1 MRNRILIFV
10 LVWAVALLQGCTM
23 WREHAV
29 NKWTDATGGEGLER
43 SFWNEVKNK
52 NWNELERHI
61 AGNYILIASEGRLE
75 RAQALERIKELQLQ
89 DFSIGEMQ
97 TELHRDT
104 IVVTYSITLR
114 GTHAGEPLPTGPIRR
129 MAVWQQQKSGWMKI
143 ADSVVQTESQN
154 SEVRIQK

>member
-1 MRNRILIFV
+1 MRNRLSIFV
-10 LVWAVALLQGCTM
+10 LAYAVFLLQGCTM

-29 NKWTDATGGEGLER
+29 NKWADATGGEGLER

-61 AGNYILIASEGRLE
+61 AGNYILISGEGRLD
-75 RAQALERIKELQLQ
+75 RGPALERIKELQIQ
-89 DFSIGEMQ
+89 DFSLGEVE

-114 GTHAGEPLPTGPIRR
+114 GNRAGQPLPQGPIRR

-143 ADSVVQTESQN
+143 ADSEIGSQ
-154 SEVRIQK
+154 K

>member
-1 MRNRILIFV
+1 
-10 LVWAVALLQGCTM
+10 M

-29 NKWTDATGGEGLER
+29 NKWADATGGEGLER
-43 SFWNEVKNK
+43 SFWNEVKAK

-61 AGNYILIASEGRLE
+61 AGNYILITAEGRLD
-75 RAQALERIKELQLQ
+75 RAPALERIKDLQLQ

-104 IVVTYSITLR
+104 IVATYSIILR
-114 GTHAGEPLPTGPIRR
+114 GTRAGQPLPAAPIRR

-143 ADSVVQTESQN
+143 ADSE
-154 SEVRIQK
+154 IGMQK

>member
-1 MRNRILIFV
+1 MRNSALILV
-10 LVWAVALLQGCTM
+10 VACAAILLQGCTM

-29 NKWTDATGGEGLER
+29 NKWADATGGEGLER

-61 AGNYILIASEGRLE
+61 AGNYILVTREGRLD
-75 RAQALERIKELQLQ
+75 RAPALERLKELQIQ
-89 DFSIGEMQ
+89 DFSTGEVQ

>member
-10 LVWAVALLQGCTM
+10 LVCVATLLQGCTV

-29 NKWTDATGGEGLER
+29 NKWADATGGEGLER

-52 NWNELERHI
+52 NWTELERHI
-61 AGNYILIASEGRLE
+61 AGNYILITPEGRLD
-75 RAQALERIKELQLQ
+75 RGLALERIKEFQIQ
-89 DFSIGEMQ
+89 DFSMGEIE

-114 GTHAGEPLPTGPIRR
+114 GTHVGQPLSQTPIRR

-143 ADSVVQTESQN
+143 ADSE
-154 SEVRIQK
+154 IGGLK

>member
-1 MRNRILIFV
+1 
-10 LVWAVALLQGCTM
+10 M

-29 NKWTDATGGEGLER
+29 NKWADATGGEGLER

-61 AGNYILIASEGRLE
+61 AGNYILITPEGRLD
-75 RAQALERIKELQLQ
+75 RAPALERIKEFQIQ
-89 DFSIGEMQ
+89 DFSMGEIE

-114 GTHAGEPLPTGPIRR
+114 GNHAGQPLPPGPIRR

-143 ADSVVQTESQN
+143 ADSEIGSLQ
-154 SEVRIQK
+154 

>member
-1 MRNRILIFV
+1 MRNCIVIFV
-10 LVWAVALLQGCTM
+10 LVCATILLQGCTM

-29 NKWTDATGGEGLER
+29 NKWADATGGEGLER
-43 SFWNEVKNK
+43 SFWNEVKAK

-61 AGNYILIASEGRLE
+61 AGNYILITSEGRLD
-75 RAQALERIKELQLQ
+75 RAPALERLKELQIQ
-89 DFSIGEMQ
+89 DFSIGEIE

-114 GTHAGEPLPTGPIRR
+114 GTHVGQPLSQTPIRR

-143 ADSVVQTESQN
+143 ADSAVGSQ
-154 SEVRIQK
+154 K

>member
-1 MRNRILIFV
+1 MRNRIVIFV
-10 LVWAVALLQGCTM
+10 LVSATMLLQGCTM

-29 NKWTDATGGEGLER
+29 NKWADATGGEGLER
-43 SFWNEVKNK
+43 SFWNDVKNK

-61 AGNYILIASEGRLE
+61 AGNYILITPEGRLD
-75 RAQALERIKELQLQ
+75 RAPALERMKESQIQ
-89 DFSIGEMQ
+89 DFSLGEMQ

-114 GTHAGEPLPTGPIRR
+114 GNRGGQPLPQGPIRR

-143 ADSVVQTESQN
+143 ADSEIGSL
-154 SEVRIQK
+154 K

>member
-1 MRNRILIFV
+1 MRNRIVIFV
-10 LVWAVALLQGCTM
+10 LVCVAILLQGCTV

-29 NKWTDATGGEGLER
+29 NKWADATGGEGLER
-43 SFWNEVKNK
+43 SFWNEVKAK

-61 AGNYILIASEGRLE
+61 AGNYVLLTPEGPLE
-75 RAQALERIKELQLQ
+75 RAPAVERIKELQLQ
-89 DFSIGEMQ
+89 DFSLGEVQ

-114 GTHAGEPLPTGPIRR
+114 GTHAGQPLPAAPMRR

-143 ADSVVQTESQN
+143 ADSEIG
-154 SEVRIQK
+154 IQK